1 TQEPTTSA
9 LSLAKDASKIPSVF
23 IFFSA
28 PLRLCGESCLPRP
41 TEAGRHAVDREQQ
54 GHEVFTCVAAGG
66 AGPDAAEELDLL
78 AAGAVQHGQAAVE
91 AAAVVGEPVEQRLLS
106 GEAQEVK
113 DGAAVFGLDQGEDV
127 VAQVG
132 VGHEAREASGDGE
145 VDQRQ
150 GLLDLVD

>member
-1 TQEPTTSA
+1 KKRKACTFRQVQDEGGCFRDTGADNLRPELGEGRIKNTICVHLLLCA
-9 LSLAKDASKIPSVF
+9 
-23 IFFSA
+23 SA

-54 GHEVFTCVAAGG
+54 GHEVFACVAAGG

-106 GEAQEVK
+106 GEAQEVE

-132 VGHEAREASGDGE
+132 V
-145 VDQRQ
+145 
-150 GLLDLVD
+150 